1 MKDFECKINQ
11 LDALVIN
18 AEENKDKVKLNE
30 SIDKVTSFISNFQ
43 KENSLPNDIV
53 TSLNVLSSHYKK
65 KEDYIEYED
74 IISKRNSLIQEQIK
88 IQFENKAKNND
99 YEIIQL
105 PLNEIID
112 ICQRDISYYESTFS
126 DSVFKDGYYQ
136 QSAENLLLSQSIKD
150 LKVIKEQCIRLK
162 ESKDKFDKEK
172 INELRRENDTLKQEI
187 AKLYDKFKKVRT
199 ILEKN
204 HIIKDKPKNQ

>member
-1 MKDFECKINQ
+1 MLC
-11 LDALVIN
+11 
-18 AEENKDKVKLNE
+18 
-30 SIDKVTSFISNFQ
+30 
-43 KENSLPNDIV
+43 
-53 TSLNVLSSHYKK
+53 SHYRK

-88 IQFENKAKNND
+88 IQFENKSKNND

-150 LKVIKEQCIRLK
+150 LKVIKEQCMRLK

-187 AKLYDKFKKVRT
+187 TKLYEKFKKVRT

-204 HIIKDKPKNQ
+204 HIITDEHKK

>member
-1 MKDFECKINQ
+1 M
-11 LDALVIN
+11 
-18 AEENKDKVKLNE
+18 
-30 SIDKVTSFISNFQ
+30 
-43 KENSLPNDIV
+43 
-53 TSLNVLSSHYKK
+53 LSSHYKK

-150 LKVIKEQCIRLK
+150 LKIIKEQCIRLK